1 MIIDHDHPAYR
12 KKWDALGMGRY
23 NGAFYYSKEIVKNI
37 IPNVDTDRNWVTIL
51 VPNSCVDHSIV
62 FIHNNVNMGLY
73 DYLKDYKDLILVCGV
88 QETVK
93 KIKQHTGHKAI
104 YLPLSVD
111 VEYVQQFIRPKTKG
125 IAYVG
130 RMEKTKYMSLPPNI
144 DYIHGLK
151 RQDLLPVMAEY
162 NKILAVGRTA
172 IEGRILGCQIINA
185 DKRYPNKRWRILDNK
200 DAAKILQEKLDR
212 IEGSK

>member
-12 KKWDALGMGRY
+12 KKRDALGMGRY
-23 NGAFYYSKEIVKNI
+23 NGAFYYSKEIVKNV
-37 IPNVDTDRNWVTIL
+37 IPNVETDRNWITIL
-51 VPNSCVDHSIV
+51 VPDVCVDHSIV
-62 FIHNNVNMGLY
+62 FIHNNVDMGLY

-130 RMEKTKYMSLPPNI
+130 RMEKTKYMNLPKGI

-151 RQDLLPVMAEY
+151 RQDMLPLVAEY
-162 NKILAVGRTA
+162 KN
-172 IEGRILGCQIINA
+172 INLIP
-185 DKRYPNKRWRILDNK
+185 KTY
-200 DAAKILQEKLDR
+200 
-212 IEGSK
+212 

>member
-12 KKWDALGMGRY
+12 KKWDALGNGRY

-51 VPNSCVDHSIV
+51 VPNTCVDHSIV

-162 NKILAVGRTA
+162 TKILAVGRTA

-200 DAAKILQEKLDR
+200 DAAKILQDKLDK